1 MKKTALIPHGS
12 TSFPTASAGADPAAS
27 ATLLEQRVAEQER
40 RIAELERLIKAHFRS
55 VATENTTL
63 KPGKE
68 EYEEAIAALAEG
80 DSGPLERYMLAGGV
94 LS

>member
-1 MKKTALIPHGS
+1 MARTALSPNAS
-12 TSFPTASAGADPAAS
+12 TSFPSASAGADPAAP

-55 VATENTTL
+55 EATENTTL

-68 EYEEAIAALAEG
+68 EYEDAIAALAEG
-80 DSGPLERYMLAGGV
+80 DNGPLERYMLAGGV